1 MKAEIFDIKN
11 KKIDQVNDEAKLS
24 SHESLLLCLDLMDLS
39 IALNK
44 GEYLVQH
51 PDFDANIEWIELVS
65 SNEG

>member
-1 MKAEIFDIKN
+1 MKAEIFDIN
-11 KKIDQVNDEAKLS
+11 HKKIDQIKDEANLS

-51 PDFDANIEWIELVS
+51 PDFDSNIEWIELS
-65 SNEG
+65 LIK